1 MATTKAA
8 AAATGAGSTSHHPKT
23 GAISKG
29 YNFASTWEQN
39 APLTEQQQAAIVA
52 LSHAFA
58 ERPFPVKLSQEHVGG
73 QDNGLSISTK
83 HSTMEETEAIE
94 AVLVNTNQFYK
105 WFTDLEAAMKSETE
119 EKYQHYLTSLTERIE
134 TCDGILHQVDETLGL
149 FNELQLQHQEVAT
162 KTKTL
167 HDACDRVLIEK
178 QKLIEFAEA
187 LRTKLNYF
195 DELENVRFNSYGTYE
210 IHFHVNPTFVEATSL
225 NLKFLAVSPKQGWH
239 DKRPL
244 DILGFHFSK
253 EYKVATNFYSAN
265 VASGNF
271 LALLKRLDECISYV
285 ESNPQYAESSV
296 YLVKFR
302 QLQSRAL
309 GMIRSHV
316 LSVLKSASSQVQA
329 AIRSSSDSNMAVSEG
344 VEASVIYVRF
354 KAAASELKPVLE
366 EIERRSPRKEYVQI
380 LAECHKLYCEQRL
393 SLVKGIVHRRISEF
407 AKKDKLPT
415 LTRSGCAYLMQVCQ
429 LEHQLFDHFF
439 PSSAE
444 DISSLAPL
452 IDPLCMYL
460 YDTLRPKLIHEVN
473 LDILCELVNI
483 LKVEVLGEKLNIR
496 SESLAGLR
504 PTLDRILEDVQE
516 RLTFRARN
524 HIRDE
529 VALELGM
536 ALNFCYLVLAAINHL
551 EIDERIIVR
560 TAALLSLSEL
570 AAIAVVGC
578 TNISKY
584 FPLDEDLD
592 YPAKLEQ
599 LPEMKQEATSVDEN
613 PDVFKTW
620 YPPLEKTLSCL
631 SKLYRC
637 LEPAVFTGLAQE
649 ALEVCTMSIQKASK
663 LIAKRSSPMDGQ
675 LFLIKHLLILREQI
689 APFDI
694 EFSVT
699 HKELDFSHLLDH
711 LRRILRG
718 QASLFDWS
726 RSTSLARTL
735 SPRVLESQIDAKKEL
750 EKSLKVTCEEF
761 IMSVTK
767 LVVDPMLSFVTKVTA
782 VKVALSSGSP
792 NQKMESP
799 MAKPLKDQAFAT
811 PDKVAQLVQKVSDA
825 IQQELPRVMA
835 KMKLYLQNQ
844 STHVGVTEGRGRE
857 PRQSYWEKVAV
868 VSLQVFSEVR
878 HDLLSNVLSFIQ
890 GLAVSEKVLR
900 SFPRGREPGGENVH
914 RADGP
919 TVTFQG
925 WQVEPSHDDQAAMDV
940 PHGGVQLVELSNIV
954 EAHTQVLSLLKSEYS
969 HEEIQGIINM
979 TSIQDL
985 QQQLDSLL

>member
-1 MATTKAA
+1 MFLFSIFSFSLRVLGGGGGFLTAASMGGMGGDVWRSHRFWLVSLFTGSFLGSANSGVHGGWSSFESRDGGLPAASSILHATPLNSCRRYLLVDPPAFYLFRLLIGRWFILLGSQSPILGTTPRSPSHSLSLGSCSPASSIMATTKAAA
-8 AAATGAGSTSHHPKT
+8 AAATGAGSTSHHHPKT

-83 HSTMEETEAIE
+83 HSTMEETGAIE

-149 FNELQLQHQEVAT
+149 FNQLQLQHQEVAT

-195 DELENVRFNSYGTYE
+195 DELEN
-210 IHFHVNPTFVEATSL
+210 
-225 NLKFLAVSPKQGWH
+225 
-239 DKRPL
+239 
-244 DILGFHFSK
+244 
-253 EYKVATNFYSAN
+253 VATNFYSAN

-380 LAECHKLYCEQRL
+380 LAECHKLYCDQRL

-407 AKKDKLPT
+407 SKKDKLPS

-536 ALNFCYLVLAAINHL
+536 ALNFGYLVLAAINHL
-551 EIDERIIVR
+551 EIDKRIIVR
-560 TAALLSLSEL
+560 LPASVLKQL
-570 AAIAVVGC
+570 ANTGMSA
-578 TNISKY
+578 
-584 FPLDEDLD
+584 
-592 YPAKLEQ
+592 
-599 LPEMKQEATSVDEN
+599 DEN

-620 YPPLEKTLSCL
+620 YPPLEKTVSCL

-689 APFDI
+689 GPFDI

-799 MAKPLKDQAFAT
+799 MTKPLKDQAFAT

-844 STHVGVTEGRGRE
+844 STRTILFKPIR
-857 PRQSYWEKVAV
+857 
-868 VSLQVFSEVR
+868 
-878 HDLLSNVLSFIQ
+878 
-890 GLAVSEKVLR
+890 
-900 SFPRGREPGGENVH
+900 
-914 RADGP
+914 
-919 TVTFQG
+919 
-925 WQVEPSHDDQAAMDV
+925 
-940 PHGGVQLVELSNIV
+940 SNIV
-954 EAHTQVLSLLKSEYS
+954 EAHTQVLSLLKSEYT

>member
-8 AAATGAGSTSHHPKT
+8 AAATGAGSTSLPKT

-58 ERPFPVKLSQEHVGG
+58 ERPFPVKLSQEHVRG

-83 HSTMEETEAIE
+83 HSPMEETGAIE

-119 EKYQHYLTSLTERIE
+119 EKYQHYLTNLTERIQ
-134 TCDGILHQVDETLGL
+134 TCDGILHQMDETLDL

-187 LRTKLNYF
+187 IRTKLNYF
-195 DELENVRFNSYGTYE
+195 DELEN
-210 IHFHVNPTFVEATSL
+210 
-225 NLKFLAVSPKQGWH
+225 
-239 DKRPL
+239 
-244 DILGFHFSK
+244 
-253 EYKVATNFYSAN
+253 VATNFYSAN

-271 LALLKRLDECISYV
+271 LTLLKRLDECISYV

-316 LSVLKSASSQVQA
+316 LSVLKSTSSQVQA
-329 AIRSSSDSNMAVSEG
+329 AIRSSSDSKMAVSEG

-354 KAAASELKPVLE
+354 KAAASDLKPVLE
-366 EIERRSPRKEYVQI
+366 EIERRSSRKEYVQI

-407 AKKDKLPT
+407 AKKDKLPS
-415 LTRSGCAYLMQVCQ
+415 LTRSGFAYLMQVCQ

-460 YDTLRPKLIHEVN
+460 YDTLRPKLIHEAN
-473 LDILCELVNI
+473 LDTLCELVDI
-483 LKVEVLGEKLNIR
+483 LKVEVLGEKISSR

-516 RLTFRARN
+516 RLTFRARS

-529 VALELGM
+529 
-536 ALNFCYLVLAAINHL
+536 
-551 EIDERIIVR
+551 
-560 TAALLSLSEL
+560 
-570 AAIAVVGC
+570 
-578 TNISKY
+578 ISNY
-584 FPLDEDLD
+584 IPFDEDLD

-599 LPEMKQEATSVDEN
+599 APEMKSEATSAAEN

-649 ALEVCTMSIQKASK
+649 AVEVCSMSIQKASK

-689 APFDI
+689 TPFDI

-750 EKSLKVTCEEF
+750 EKSLKATCEEF

-792 NQKMESP
+792 SQKIESV

-811 PDKVAQLVQKVSDA
+811 PDKVAELVQKVSVT

-844 STHVGVTEGRGRE
+844 STRTILFKPIKG
-857 PRQSYWEKVAV
+857 
-868 VSLQVFSEVR
+868 
-878 HDLLSNVLSFIQ
+878 
-890 GLAVSEKVLR
+890 
-900 SFPRGREPGGENVH
+900 
-914 RADGP
+914 
-919 TVTFQG
+919 
-925 WQVEPSHDDQAAMDV
+925 
-940 PHGGVQLVELSNIV
+940 NIV

-969 HEEIQGIINM
+969 PEEIQGVINM

-985 QQQLDSLL
+985 QMQLDSLL